1 MREHTFCT
9 DIRLY
14 TEHDKAQG
22 RKVAGK
28 RDKWVASLRELEVL
42 HVMFYILR
50 ACLLHE

>member
-1 MREHTFCT
+1 VYIEHGKVQ
-9 DIRLY
+9 D
-14 TEHDKAQG
+14 

-42 HVMFYILR
+42 HVIFYILR